1 MIVILGLVILVAAVV
16 VGVAGVLAN
25 GGHAHA
31 VTHFAVFGYHVTGST
46 GTLFLSGIVVGA
58 LALAGLSLLLAGA
71 RRTSRRGRDARRGL
85 AQSRLE
91 TATVSADRDDLRDQ
105 RDTARA
111 YTASTL
117 GDNGATPN
125 GSARA
130 YTAGTP
136 ADDGSA
142 PNGSAPN
149 GSARAYTAS
158 TLGDDSSAPNGT
170 ARPHTGS
177 TLADDSSAPNGTVPN
192 GTVPNGTVPNGTVP
206 NGTDPGPRG
215 PSLFARLVAG
225 RPASPRTDPQ
235 PDAPASQASAAQ
247 AESPADQATAVPADA
262 SAPAE

>member
-85 AQSRLE
+85 AQSRRE
-91 TATVSADRDDLRDQ
+91 TAAVSQDRDDLRDQ

-111 YTASTL
+111 YTASKL
-117 GDNGATPN
+117 GDDGTSSNGT
-125 GSARA
+125 
-130 YTAGTP
+130 
-136 ADDGSA
+136 A
-142 PNGSAPN
+142 PNGTASN
-149 GSARAYTAS
+149 GTARTDTAS
-158 TLGDDSSAPNGT
+158 TLGDDGSVPNGT
-170 ARPHTGS
+170 AS
-177 TLADDSSAPNGTVPN
+177 NGTASNGTARTHSASALGDDGSVPN
-192 GTVPNGTVPNGTVP
+192 GG
-206 NGTDPGPRG
+206 DPGLRE
-215 PSLFARLVAG
+215 PSLFARLVAR

-235 PDAPASQASAAQ
+235 PAAPASQAPAAQ
-247 AESPADQATAVPADA
+247 PESPADQAAAVPADA
-262 SAPAE
+262 SAE